1 MSVGGERKDGSAGVV
16 LLYRNESKERDR
28 LDNDWAY
35 QVAEGGRSGNRGKA
49 LKMGEKRS
57 GNGTIENA
65 GHFVGGQPGQ
75 NVRIANANCLGRP
88 ARLKHE
94 MAAVVHAGQ
103 GVVHN
108 VRERRRRKV
117 MD

>member
-1 MSVGGERKDGSAGVV
+1 
-16 LLYRNESKERDR
+16 
-28 LDNDWAY
+28 
-35 QVAEGGRSGNRGKA
+35 
-49 LKMGEKRS
+49 MGEKRS
-57 GNGTIENA
+57 GNGNIETA

-108 VRERRRRKV
+108 VRERRRRKELV
-117 MD
+117 LSENEQFLLVKPLPELNSLRMAKKPQNLK